1 MSTTKEFSAIRKG
14 HCPMSAYSLSQHRQ
28 LLPID
33 GSPPVIVLPI
43 CNNPLVRI
51 GLQQLLSDTQF
62 NVWQDPVDNPA
73 DLPGVPEEAPIL
85 FIVDG
90 NSQPDG
96 AADLVRHLKSHFPA
110 GRVVILA
117 DHFDTSDVAAAWDA
131 GADGFCLSAITH
143 DVLVRTL
150 ELVMLGEAF
159 LPSTVALSILDDV
172 AHQSQRRSQGGLW
185 GISES
190 DLKSK
195 KLSTREAEI
204 LICLKDGASNK
215 VIARMLNLSD
225 ATVKVH
231 VKTILRKVGVS
242 NRTQAALWAAQHMST
257 DGGACEIATA

>member
-1 MSTTKEFSAIRKG
+1 MDEMSAIRKG

-28 LLPID
+28 LLPIE
-33 GSPPVIVLPI
+33 GSPPVTVLPI
-43 CNNPLVRI
+43 CNNPLLRL

-62 NVWQDPVDNPA
+62 NIWQDPVDDAA
-73 DLPGVPEEAPIL
+73 DLPGLPEEAPVL

-90 NSQPDG
+90 NSQSDG
-96 AADLVRHLKSHFPA
+96 AADLVRHLKSRFPA

-117 DHFDTSDVAAAWDA
+117 DQFDTGKVAAAWSA
-131 GADGFCLSAITH
+131 GADGFCLPTMPH

-159 LPSTVALSILDDV
+159 LPSSVALSIMDDI
-172 AHQSQRRSQGGLW
+172 ADQSERRLAGGPW
-185 GISES
+185 GISET
-190 DLKSK
+190 DLRSK

-204 LICLKDGASNK
+204 LVCLKDGASNK

-242 NRTQAALWAAQHMST
+242 NRTQAALWAAQHMSV
-257 DGGACEIATA
+257 GAKPCQIEAP

>member
-1 MSTTKEFSAIRKG
+1 MTDESSAIRKG

-33 GSPPVIVLPI
+33 GSPPVTVLPI
-43 CNNPLVRI
+43 CNNPLLRL

-62 NVWQDPVDNPA
+62 NVWQEPVDDPA
-73 DLPGVPEEAPIL
+73 DLPGVPEEAPVL

-96 AADLVRHLKSHFPA
+96 AADLVTHLKSSFPG

-117 DHFDTSDVAAAWDA
+117 DHFDTGKVAAAWSA
-131 GADGFCLSAITH
+131 GADGFCLSTVTH

-150 ELVMLGEAF
+150 ELVMLGEAY
-159 LPSTVALSILDDV
+159 LPSAVALSILDDV
-172 AHQSQRRSQGGLW
+172 ADRTERQLTGGPW

-190 DLKSK
+190 DLRSK
-195 KLSTREAEI
+195 KLSTREADI
-204 LICLKDGASNK
+204 LVCLKEGASNK
-215 VIARMLNLSD
+215 VIARMLKLSD

-242 NRTQAALWAAQHMST
+242 NRTQAALWAAQHMSA
-257 DGGACEIATA
+257 GASLCQIEAAE